1 MSDNDFE
8 QSPYELFLNLGT
20 AWCPNWTE
28 QRRGFHWNLVLVP
41 SSTVEIESE
50 DDYCLLL
57 VRRVEWHL
65 QDWIERY
72 GDEMNVDPR
81 DRKAVKQAT
90 LQLIESRLG
99 IEQLDSSMS
108 DRAIATAIVKTIQT
122 DYRTHLFP
130 HTLLFPVTTL
140 TATESRDFADCIWS
154 EITFDGWLLEAIP

>member
-1 MSDNDFE
+1 MNDIAFE
-8 QSPYELFLNLGT
+8 QSPYESFLNFGT
-20 AWCPNWTE
+20 AWCPTWSE
-28 QRRGFHWNLVLVP
+28 RSRGFHWNLVLAP
-41 SSTVEIESE
+41 PRTVKIEFE

-65 QDWIERY
+65 QDWIEQY
-72 GDEMNVDPR
+72 GDEMGVDPR
-81 DRKAVKQAT
+81 DREVVKQAT
-90 LQLIESRLG
+90 LQLIEARLG

-140 TATESRDFADCIWS
+140 RATESRDFADCIRS
-154 EITFDGWLLEAIP
+154 EITFDGWILEAIP